1 MKMHFNL
8 NLLPPV
14 IRVFATTVQAGSD
27 YSILQEM
34 LFWAV
39 PSALLQIIGGSKKA
53 LGILCTTGLP
63 IRNPIY
69 GIGLVVALLIRAIFI
84 KNHEEAMQ
92 LYGAGFVSPA
102 MASLMPSDTRLV
114 GDKSLISSG

>member
-39 PSALLQIIGGSKKA
+39 PGALLQIIGGSKKRWESSA
-53 LGILCTTGLP
+53 LQVCRFETQ
-63 IRNPIY
+63 
-69 GIGLVVALLIRAIFI
+69 F
-84 KNHEEAMQ
+84 
-92 LYGAGFVSPA
+92 
-102 MASLMPSDTRLV
+102 MASV
-114 GDKSLISSG
+114 